1 MNCPNCGNVNNEGSQ
16 NCMYCG
22 ASFINNAPV
31 NNQGNVM
38 SADSFNSVPVQNV
51 DPNVVNNGVMYQAPV
66 EQVQYQTVEQNLSS
80 APVQNVNYNAQ
91 VVNAPVVNV
100 NTSAEQPNKQP
111 AQNLNFINYI
121 INAVIKPADTF
132 EKDENNL
139 SDPKNSLLLALIVT
153 GAMTIINLI
162 VKMFSSIFVKRIDY
176 ATYEYKTAIDF
187 SEILDLNY
195 LELIFRDFF
204 IYAGFVAFIALIF
217 YLGSLIIKKPSNYL
231 KMVSIAA
238 TALIPYAIGS
248 TFIVPLLTA
257 IWASLGSIA
266 SILITVYTVTIF
278 IALINK
284 EIKIEKLDNRIYF
297 NLASISVL
305 FYLGYFVLLKIIF

>member
-1 MNCPNCGNVNNEGSQ
+1 
-16 NCMYCG
+16 
-22 ASFINNAPV
+22 
-31 NNQGNVM
+31 
-38 SADSFNSVPVQNV
+38 
-51 DPNVVNNGVMYQAPV
+51 
-66 EQVQYQTVEQNLSS
+66 
-80 APVQNVNYNAQ
+80 
-91 VVNAPVVNV
+91 
-100 NTSAEQPNKQP
+100 
-111 AQNLNFINYI
+111 
-121 INAVIKPADTF
+121 
-132 EKDENNL
+132 
-139 SDPKNSLLLALIVT
+139 
-153 GAMTIINLI
+153 MTIINLV

-217 YLGSLIIKKPSNYL
+217 YVGSLIIKKPSNYL

-238 TALIPYAIGS
+238 TAIIPYAVGS
-248 TFIVPLLTA
+248 TFVVPLLTA

-297 NLASISVL
+297 NLVSISVL